1 MIAGSQRERT
11 AILDSNRKHD
21 AGVDPA
27 SRNINRGLA
36 FDVSMVVKTATRVE
50 INKSSLRGADP
61 LPVARR
67 R

>member
-21 AGVDPA
+21 AGV
-27 SRNINRGLA
+27 NRGLA